1 LTLYPSIELK
11 AQYDSNVLHRPMV
24 IHDDILLTATPALK
38 LWLPLGRFFVRGEGE
53 YSINRYQEYDQQD
66 NEQFKLGLSTGLNL
80 SLIDL
85 TLGDTFTRSY
95 LPSMAD
101 FEVAEF
107 LDVNQYYAKAGI
119 NLGRRIFVDLE
130 YFNYDFAYQETEDL
144 DREESTFA
152 LALQLGL
159 TQNIKILGE
168 IGYSDLSYNEATY
181 EYDPNSPLWQ
191 DNEVLQYRGGIIW
204 AFTAKTTG
212 DFRLGLATKTYDED
226 ILPESTEWVA
236 VGKISTAFDILTYL
250 DLDIRRSL
258 IESDYQ
264 ENPYYI
270 QNKIEL
276 ALTRKLGA
284 RLTLN
289 GALLYQQDAYPEETN
304 ENLPFAEEY
313 RQVDEQID
321 KQNADDGII
330 IEDHTNDPDLSLPYQ
345 TAKRQDDYFGFK
357 VGLDLKLLR
366 WLGLGLKYEY
376 TDRDSN
382 LDRFDY
388 SSNKVDLSASVKF

>member
-1 LTLYPSIELK
+1 
-11 AQYDSNVLHRPMV
+11 
-24 IHDDILLTATPALK
+24 
-38 LWLPLGRFFVRGEGE
+38 
-53 YSINRYQEYDQQD
+53 
-66 NEQFKLGLSTGLNL
+66 
-80 SLIDL
+80 
-85 TLGDTFTRSY
+85 
-95 LPSMAD
+95 MAD